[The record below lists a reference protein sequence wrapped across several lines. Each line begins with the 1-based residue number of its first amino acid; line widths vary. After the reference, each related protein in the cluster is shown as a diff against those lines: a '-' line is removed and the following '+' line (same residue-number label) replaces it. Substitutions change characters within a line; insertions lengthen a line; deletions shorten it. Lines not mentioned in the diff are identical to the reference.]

1 MINQFHILYILLLS
15 RRQGYVRWSAAS
27 RWVGKVTCRSKFDS
41 LFVRERASN

>member
-15 RRQGYVRWSAAS
+15 RRQGYVSAAS